1 MSASPTAT
9 GTAAM
14 LKAASSADGQ
24 ILVDGS
30 GRTLYLFE
38 ADTSSTSTCNGAC
51 ATAWPPETTTGK
63 PTSTGLN
70 ASLLGTSVRADKT
83 TQVTYKGHPLYRFAD
98 DSKPGDI
105 NGQGANAFGGTWY
118 VVSPSG
124 SAITTT
130 ATPTP
135 SASATSGGG
144 GY

>member
-51 ATAWPPETTTGK
+51 ASAWPPEITTGK

-105 NGQGANAFGGTWY
+105 NGQGATAFGGKWY

-124 SAITTT
+124 TAITTT
-130 ATPTP
+130 PTA

-144 GY
+144 GGGY